1 VYVEKTTR
9 RTVTADLAEML
20 ATARRRLGW
29 TLREAAQNVG
39 VSTGT
44 IEHLEKARRA
54 PSTVVARNIAC
65 AYQLSPSE
73 ADMLFAEAVA
83 GAGKDSPFV
92 YAKQSRRGGRPW
104 AGPERQSSMVQ
115 GGPRLERAALTP

>member
-1 VYVEKTTR
+1 MVYVEKTTR
-9 RTVTADLAEML
+9 RTVTADLAEVL
-20 ATARRRLGW
+20 AAARRRLGW

-54 PSTVVARNIAC
+54 PSIVVARNIAR
-65 AYQLSPSE
+65 AYQLSPGE
-73 ADMLFAEAVA
+73 ADMLFAEAVE

-92 YAKQSRRGGRPW
+92 YAKQSRRSGHPW
-104 AGPERQSSMVQ
+104 DRALAAFSMVH
-115 GGPRLERAALTP
+115 GCDPLKP